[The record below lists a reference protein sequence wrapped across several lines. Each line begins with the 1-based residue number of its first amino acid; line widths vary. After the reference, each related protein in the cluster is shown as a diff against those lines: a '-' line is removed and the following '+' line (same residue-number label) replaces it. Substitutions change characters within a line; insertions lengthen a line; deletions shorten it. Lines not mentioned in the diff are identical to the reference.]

1 MVLRGAGRGTLI
13 SMPQI
18 VIVGAGA
25 LGCAY
30 GQKLLEHHGSQNVAF
45 LAEGERFER
54 LRSAKVAVNGKELRM
69 PVLGPREWSS
79 GDLRP
84 PELILLSVKYHH
96 LEAARNLMAA
106 VAGEKTQILSI
117 LNGIDSEE
125 YLAATFG
132 WDRVLYGMALG
143 IDAVRIGY
151 ETTYKGLG
159 RIFLGEATN
168 APPSP
173 RVAAANALLTDA
185 GITTVVPEDMLHA
198 LWFKFM
204 VNVGI
209 NQVSAILGAPY
220 GDFQTMEEPRR
231 IMDAAIAEVRALSK
245 GVGHPLTDEDVARWH
260 EVMMGLDPDGKTSML
275 QDVEAQRKTE
285 VEMFAGVVSRLGK
298 RHGVPTPTNDILLE
312 LLHYRERMY
321 VAL

>member
-1 MVLRGAGRGTLI
+1 
-13 SMPQI
+13 MPRI

-30 GQKLLEHHGSQNVAF
+30 GEKLLERHGAQNVAF
-45 LAEGERFER
+45 LAEGDRLKR
-54 LRSAKVAVNGKELRM
+54 LRDARVVVNGKELGM
-69 PVLGPREWSS
+69 PVLGPEEWSS
-79 GDLRP
+79 GDVEP

-96 LEAARNLMAA
+96 LEAARALMAA

-168 APPSP
+168 NPPSP
-173 RVAAANALLTDA
+173 RVAAVNSLLADA
-185 GITTVVPEDMLHA
+185 GIATVVPEDMLHS

-220 GDFQTMEEPRR
+220 GHFQTMEEPRR
-231 IMDAAIAEVRALSK
+231 IMDAAIAEVRELSTA
-245 GVGHPLTDEDVARWH
+245 VGHPLTNEDVARWH
-260 EVMMGLDPDGKTSML
+260 EVMEGLDPSGKTSML
-275 QDVEAQRKTE
+275 QDVEAKRKTE
-285 VEMFAGVVSRLGK
+285 VEMFAGVICSLGE
-298 RHGVPTPTNDILLE
+298 RHGVPTPTNALLLE

-321 VAL
+321 GAL